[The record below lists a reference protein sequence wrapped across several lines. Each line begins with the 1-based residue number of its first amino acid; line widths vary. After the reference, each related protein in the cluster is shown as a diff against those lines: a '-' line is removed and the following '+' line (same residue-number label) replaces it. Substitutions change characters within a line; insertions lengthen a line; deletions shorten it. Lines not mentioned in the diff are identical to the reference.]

1 MTGSIKS
8 DEQKALNP
16 MALNKGMIL
25 VGLAGVVI
33 GGGAVGGLAA
43 TGNITGHM
51 DRAEIEN
58 IVRDYL
64 MTHPEIIPAAMERL
78 QQREQAKQV
87 ATYRDLLEK
96 PFAGA
101 WAGNEKGDVVLVEFF
116 DYACGYCR
124 TSVKDVDRLLA
135 SDPKLKIVFRELPI
149 LSAESE
155 QAAKASLS
163 AAQSGKFYAFHSALF
178 AAGPLSTA
186 TLNKTVD
193 QTGIV
198 PQLSDPAI
206 AQELEKN
213 VAIARKLGFS
223 GTPTFVIGDRVISG
237 AVGYDT
243 LRKAVDETRKARIAG
258 QKD

>member
-1 MTGSIKS
+1 MK
-8 DEQKALNP
+8 
-16 MALNKGMIL
+16 LNKGMIL
-25 VGLAGVVI
+25 AGLAGLVI

-43 TGNITGHM
+43 TGKIAGQM

-64 MTHPEIIPAAMERL
+64 MTHPEVIPAAMERL
-78 QQREQAKQV
+78 QQREQAKQI
-87 ATYRDLLEK
+87 ATYRSMLET
-96 PFAGA
+96 PFPGA

-124 TSVKDVDRLLA
+124 ASVKDVDRLLA

-163 AAQSGKFYAFHSALF
+163 AAQAGKFYAFHSALF
-178 AAGPLSTA
+178 AAGPLSSA
-186 TLNKTVD
+186 SLNKTVD
-193 QTGIV
+193 QAGIV
-198 PQLSDPAI
+198 PKLTDPAI

-223 GTPTFVIGDRVISG
+223 GTPTFVVGDRVISG

-243 LRKAVDETRKARIAG
+243 LRQAVADARKARTAG